1 MTFLIADGVIPSNEG
16 RGYVLRRL
24 LRRAVRHGRILGV
37 EDAFLGRL
45 IERVIELMGKAYPEI
60 VEHRELIVSI
70 VGSEEER
77 FGATLRQGMGFLET
91 ELAGLAGSGGTLDG
105 RVAFTLHDTYG
116 FPFELTA
123 EIAAEKGV
131 EVDVETFSAEMEA
144 QRDRARAAIK
154 DDSWSTYGGVL
165 AEIAKESGPTEF
177 VGYER
182 DETDAPC
189 GRSPPRG
196 PLGRS
201 PGAWTAGRHRSRH
214 HLVLRRAGRSGRR
227 HRHHRDV

>member
-1 MTFLIADGVIPSNEG
+1 M
-16 RGYVLRRL
+16 
-24 LRRAVRHGRILGV
+24 
-37 EDAFLGRL
+37 EDVFLGRL
-45 IERVIELMGKAYPEI
+45 IESVIELMGAAYPEI

-131 EVDVETFSAEMEA
+131 EVDVETFTAEMEA
-144 QRDRARAAIK
+144 QRDRARAAVK
-154 DDSWSTYGGVL
+154 DESWSTYGGVL
-165 AEIAKESGPTEF
+165 AEIAKESGATEF

-182 DETDAPC
+182 DEADAHVIALLHD
-189 GRSPPRG
+189 GLAVERMELRDSRATSSWTPPRST
-196 PLGRS
+196 PS
-201 PGAWTAGRHRSRH
+201 
-214 HLVLRRAGRSGRR
+214 RAGRSVTSASSRA
-227 HRHHRDV
+227 